1 MHAYACHTL
10 MSMTIILLYE
20 WNSQQHFILASEKS
34 YTVRNS
40 TVQTEHLIEVQ
51 MEIEGNSAT
60 KGSDSSSLPESMEN
74 ILLLS
79 KRSHESPRERLN
91 TCCRPTYRIRKLKN
105 KGAILILVPN
115 FLVTGVFYYLSMYPH
130 KFRPTRHMYSIV
142 WGLTLPIAGWLAD
155 VYLGRYKVIRWSIL
169 IMWIASL
176 LVVASS
182 MLSQLVDGYYSIE
195 YYIHIILLLMMSFA
209 FGGYQANVVLFGIDQ
224 LQDASTDEITSFISW
239 YICTYLIGGT
249 VLYFAHLCLDMIH
262 HNVVILDE
270 LLMCIFLTFMVIC
283 TK

>member
-1 MHAYACHTL
+1 
-10 MSMTIILLYE
+10 MSMTIILLHE

-51 MEIEGNSAT
+51 MEIEDNSAT

-91 TCCRPTYRIRKLKN
+91 MCCRPTYRIRKLKN
-105 KGAILILVPN
+105 KGAILILVHN
-115 FLVTGVFYYLSMYPH
+115 FLVTGVFYYLSMYAH
-130 KFRPTRHMYSIV
+130 KFHPTRHMYSIV

-155 VYLGRYKVIRWSIL
+155 VYLGRY
-169 IMWIASL
+169 
-176 LVVASS
+176 
-182 MLSQLVDGYYSIE
+182 
-195 YYIHIILLLMMSFA
+195 
-209 FGGYQANVVLFGIDQ
+209 
-224 LQDASTDEITSFISW
+224 
-239 YICTYLIGGT
+239 
-249 VLYFAHLCLDMIH
+249 
-262 HNVVILDE
+262 
-270 LLMCIFLTFMVIC
+270 